1 MNILN
6 IKNTNAAR
14 AEMELLHLDLLT
26 NYTKEGAGL
35 YLSAARAYRTQRAI
49 QLKRLLHLSIVVALI
64 VTGVNAINTIV
75 GGEPSTLLWIACCI
89 GAVGILY
96 SGYTLWR
103 NATHDDLEDTMAAGE
118 TVIDAHELHHNRQ
131 RNT

>member
-35 YLSAARAYRTQRAI
+35 YLSAARAYRTQRAR
-49 QLKRLLHLSIVVALI
+49 QLTRLLHFNVALSFI
-64 VTGVNAINTIV
+64 IITTNTIRMMV
-75 GGEPSTLLWIACCI
+75 GGEPSTILWMASCASVL
-89 GAVGILY
+89 GVLA
-96 SGYTLWR
+96 SGYNLWR
-103 NATHDDLEDTMAAGE
+103 NATHDDFEDTMAAGD
-118 TVIDAHELHHNRQ
+118 TVIDAHELHHNRR

>member
-6 IKNTNAAR
+6 PKNTHAAR
-14 AEMELLHLDLLT
+14 AEMERLNRDLLA

-49 QLKRLLHLSIVVALI
+49 QLKRLLHFYVALSFI
-64 VTGVNAINTIV
+64 AIITNIINTGV
-75 GGEPSTLLWIACCI
+75 GGEPSTILWIASCVTVL
-89 GAVGILY
+89 GVLY
-96 SGYTLWR
+96 SGYKLWR
-103 NATHDDLEDTMAAGE
+103 NATHDEFVDTIGAQE
-118 TVIDAHELHHNRQ
+118 TVVDAHELHNNRQ